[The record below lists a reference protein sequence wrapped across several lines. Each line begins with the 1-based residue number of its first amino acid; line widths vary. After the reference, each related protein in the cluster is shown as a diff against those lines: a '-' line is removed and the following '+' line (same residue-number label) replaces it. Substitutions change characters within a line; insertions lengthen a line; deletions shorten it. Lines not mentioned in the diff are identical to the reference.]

1 LGVPPVTIRDPFT
14 IVTGGAAADIY
25 VDAMDDKAVVRA
37 VGDLKGDVTRV
48 SGAIPVVKNTTTS
61 LSSTAILVGTLGKS
75 PVIDALASGG
85 KLDVAGV
92 TGKWESFVIQAVDNP
107 APGVTKGLV
116 IAGSDRRGTIFGV
129 YELSQRMGVSPWY
142 WWADVAPTM
151 SSTVVVDGAVSKQG
165 EPTVKYRGI
174 FINDEEN
181 FATWAAA
188 KMDAGKKVGP
198 ETYKRVFELLLRLKA
213 NFLWPAMHGG
223 SDYFNQYPVNAQ
235 NADLYGIVM
244 GASHIEMLLRNTTK
258 EWGPWASA
266 NGGSY
271 DYSVSQQSV
280 YDFWDARVQTNGKY
294 ENGYSEG
301 MRGTGD
307 GAMVSKNAPTTAD
320 KVTLMDGRL
329 ANFVVRPASAAMISS
344 AVRRTTIASGLGSTT
359 STGSV
364 PSRFGRSTNG
374 A

>member
-1 LGVPPVTIRDPFT
+1 MPGDGSGTGGSTSTGGMPGPGSGGSGTGTGGATTGAGGATTGAGGSTTGAGGSGGLGVPPVTIRDPFT

-48 SGAIPVVKNTTTS
+48 SGAIPAVKNTTTG

-142 WWADVAPTM
+142 WWADVAPAM
-151 SSTVVVDGAVSKQG
+151 SSTVVVDGALSKQG

-223 SDYFNQYPVNAQ
+223 SDYFNQYPENAQ

-244 GASHIEMLLRNTTK
+244 GASHLEMLLRNTTK
-258 EWGPWASA
+258 EWGPWASSTRRVIRLLGQPA
-266 NGGSY
+266 KRLRLLGR
-271 DYSVSQQSV
+271 
-280 YDFWDARVQTNGKY
+280 AR
-294 ENGYSEG
+294 
-301 MRGTGD
+301 
-307 GAMVSKNAPTTAD
+307 AD
-320 KVTLMDGRL
+320 ERKV
-329 ANFVVRPASAAMISS
+329 
-344 AVRRTTIASGLGSTT
+344 
-359 STGSV
+359 
-364 PSRFGRSTNG
+364 
-374 A
+374 